1 MIKNYIL
8 VFLISMFPL
17 VELRGAIPVGLG
29 LGLPILPTYLV
40 CVVGN
45 MIGAVHL
52 PVCPQVLIWGY
63 HQVDH
68 RARDL
73 AHHTQTR

>member
-40 CVVGN
+40 CVVGKMN
-45 MIGAVHL
+45 TVPFIYLFARKF
-52 PVCPQVLIWGY
+52 LIWGY
-63 HQVDH
+63 HKPVIGP
-68 RARDL
+68 L
-73 AHHTQTR
+73 